1 MKNRLAV
8 LFVSLLVL
16 ISTVSLQPALAQYN
30 SSTNPAAIGSPVRSM
45 VELGSV
51 YTNIYDITI
60 TVLESIRGKEAF
72 DRLIAAGQGNKAPAE
87 GFEYILARIKF
98 EFKGRAVSDTLSFD
112 LGKAPLQWVALTGKD
127 LTEYDRVSV
136 TLPNPPLVGI
146 VKPGT
151 SVEGWVAFAVDRKDP
166 KPVMVFD
173 PDTGGATGRGRTLFF
188 KLYKTPASTGVS
200 PAGNTVSR
208 PKTK

>member
-1 MKNRLAV
+1 MKSKFAV
-8 LFVSLLVL
+8 LSIALLV
-16 ISTVSLQPALAQYN
+16 VMAVASLQPAIAQDN

-60 TVLESIRGKEAF
+60 TVLEAVRGKEAL
-72 DRLIAAGQGNKAPAE
+72 DRLKAASADNKAPAA
-87 GFEYILARIKF
+87 GFEYVLTRIKF
-98 EFKGRAVSDTLSFD
+98 EIKGRAVSDKLSFD
-112 LGKAPLQWVALTGKD
+112 LGKAPLMWVALTGKD
-127 LTEYDRVSV
+127 LTEYDRVSPTV
-136 TLPNPPLVGI
+136 PNPALVGM

-151 SVEGWVAFAVDRKDP
+151 SSEGWVAFAVDQKDA

-188 KLYKTPASTGVS
+188 KLY
-200 PAGNTVSR
+200 
-208 PKTK
+208 